1 MTIKG
6 VYMLHRHCRMVIGQ
20 ILLSHQKQAQNGVFW
35 ELRGLYV
42 KFLFSNPKKAHSCAK
57 TRILRE
63 NRFLEEPKKEAA

>member
-1 MTIKG
+1 M
-6 VYMLHRHCRMVIGQ
+6 
-20 ILLSHQKQAQNGVFW
+20 AFFW